1 MLLVSNMILE
11 PLGHSLPNFKEAHE
25 SFYGY
30 LERESRLVSTD
41 LRDNEFMTELTR
53 DQVDRAVGS
62 VLASAVGDAL
72 GSAFEFKASHD
83 DDWHPYFGVG
93 TFGHGV
99 GEWTDDTSMAIPI
112 LEWVAAHGELP
123 RRHII
128 ERWLEWSQDAK
139 DVGILTRTILSRLKP
154 TYERLE
160 SIATLEAH
168 NVHKF
173 NGKTAGNGA
182 LMRVGPY
189 ALKNLHKPLDGD
201 ELSAITR
208 WTHYD
213 EDNVKACRF
222 WVEAIRMAIL
232 DGELDI
238 SALIDRCDL
247 SADEVWL
254 GYLRDAQR
262 PGVRAKTFHE
272 NGWVVGALQA
282 ALASILTTDNLVD
295 ALEEAIRGG
304 GDTDTVAAI
313 TGSLAG
319 ALYGAK
325 AIPEDWRNT
334 IHGWPDFD
342 ANLLELLVLKSVQIT
357 T

>member
-1 MLLVSNMILE
+1 MI
-11 PLGHSLPNFKEAHE
+11 
-25 SFYGY
+25 
-30 LERESRLVSTD
+30 
-41 LRDNEFMTELTR
+41 ELSK

-93 TFGHGV
+93 VFGHEV

-112 LEWVAAHGELP
+112 LEWVASHGELP
-123 RRHII
+123 RRHIL
-128 ERWLEWSQDAK
+128 ERWLEWSVDSK
-139 DVGILTRTILSRLKP
+139 DVGLLTRAVLKRLKP

-160 SIATLEAH
+160 HIATLEAH
-168 NVHKF
+168 NIHKF
-173 NGKTAGNGA
+173 NGKTAGNGS
-182 LMRVGPY
+182 LMRIGPY
-189 ALKNLHKPLDGD
+189 ALKNLHKPLDVD
-201 ELSAITR
+201 ELATMTR

-232 DGELDI
+232 QGKLDI
-238 SALIDRCDL
+238 PTLIIRCGFTNDNQWLEYLEEAQKPSA
-247 SADEVWL
+247 
-254 GYLRDAQR
+254 
-262 PGVRAKTFHE
+262 RAKTFDN
-272 NGWVVGALQA
+272 NGWVVGALQG
-282 ALASILTTDNLVD
+282 ALTSILITDNLVD

-325 AIPEDWRNT
+325 AIPEAWRNT
-334 IHGWPDFD
+334 IHGWPELD

-357 T
+357 E

>member
-1 MLLVSNMILE
+1 
-11 PLGHSLPNFKEAHE
+11 
-25 SFYGY
+25 
-30 LERESRLVSTD
+30 
-41 LRDNEFMTELTR
+41 MTELTR

-93 TFGHGV
+93 TFGHGI

-123 RRHII
+123 RRHIL
-128 ERWLEWSQDAK
+128 ERWLEWSRDAK
-139 DVGILTRTILSRLKP
+139 DVGILTRTVLMRLKP

-189 ALKNLHKPLDGD
+189 ALKNLQKPLDVD
-201 ELSAITR
+201 ELATITR

-232 DGELDI
+232 DGKLDI
-238 SALIDRCDL
+238 PILIDRCDL
-247 SADEVWL
+247 ADDEVWL
-254 GYLRDAQR
+254 GYLDAAQR

-282 ALASILTTDNLVD
+282 ALASILITDNLVE

-342 ANLLELLVLKSVQIT
+342 ANLLELLVLKSIQNT
-357 T
+357 A